1 MVFRSLRWRLS
12 LSYIGLVI
20 CTTLLF
26 GGLLLTGLRLY
37 YSERE
42 RQYLDENGNL
52 LGQQLADLLSKG
64 YPPSALEEYI
74 FLYANAMQTRIKI
87 YDQQDDLLL
96 DSNTLASAP
105 QTGPENQDAF
115 PSPVPPLTG
124 DLPTS
129 IPDGSTSID
138 VEIKI
143 ISFAPGQPGDPGLHS
158 DQTVSI
164 SLENPATGEKLGRLD
179 LSEGPAY
186 GAQILSGLIQVGAW
200 VGVGSILLA
209 GILGWSIG
217 RKLATPLS
225 KLSAAAGQMASGDLS
240 VRVEMP
246 QSDEIGVLAAS
257 FNHMAERVQKTV
269 TVLRDFT
276 ADAAHELYT
285 PLTALLTDLDI
296 ALQTANAEM
305 DTLLRDAR
313 SQTRNL
319 IEMTD
324 GLLDLS
330 RLETQAE
337 PVLHSTNLTDTL
349 NQMVEVYASRAEQA
363 GLNLD
368 LKSAG
373 TRIMI
378 QGDPLQIRRAV
389 QNVLDNA
396 VKFATLGSTIHVE
409 LRRNGDWYEIEVI
422 NSGIEIPL
430 DDLPKIFDRFYR
442 GRNTSSY
449 KGGGLGL
456 AIVKAIMNKHHG
468 EVLVRNASQGTSF
481 ILRWLACEE
490 ENHA

>member
-12 LSYIGLVI
+12 FSYIGLVI

-52 LGQQLADLLSKG
+52 LGQQLADHLSKG

-105 QTGPENQDAF
+105 QTGLENQGAF
-115 PSPVPPLTG
+115 PNPIPPLTG
-124 DLPTS
+124 DLSTS

-143 ISFAPGQPGDPGLHS
+143 ISFAPGQLGDPGLHS

-186 GAQILSGLIQVGAW
+186 GAQILSGLIQVRAW

-225 KLSAAAGQMASGDLS
+225 QLSAAAGQMASGDLS

-269 TVLRDFT
+269 TVLHDFT

-296 ALQTANAEM
+296 ALQTANSEM

-319 IEMTD
+319 IEMAND
-324 GLLDLS
+324 LLDLS
-330 RLETQAE
+330 RLEIQAE
-337 PVLHSTNLTDTL
+337 PALHLMDLTDTL

-368 LKSAG
+368 LKTTEA
-373 TRIMI
+373 RMLI
-378 QGDPLQIRRAV
+378 QGDPLQIHRAV

-396 VKFATLGSTIHVE
+396 VKFAALGSTIHVE
-409 LRRNGDWYEIEVI
+409 LRRNGNWYEIEVV
-422 NSGIEIPL
+422 NSGIEIPSG
-430 DDLPKIFDRFYR
+430 DLPKIFDRFYR

-449 KGGGLGL
+449 KGSGLGL
-456 AIVKAIMNKHHG
+456 AIVKTIMDKHDGEILIRNDIHG
-468 EVLVRNASQGTSF
+468 MAFT
-481 ILRWLACEE
+481 LRWHVSSEG
-490 ENHA
+490 